1 MKILTQVL
9 IYSLI
14 ALAGIA
20 ISFYTPFALPSSILS
35 MVILFLLLLLKVVKK
50 DMIKEV
56 STFLI
61 QVMALFFV
69 TPVVSMVKSAAEAG
83 DELIPIIMV
92 STLAMLITFS
102 VSAPVD
108 TDHTADHEEP
118 KSMIEYMSTS
128 PFFGISVTVLLF
140 LLSRTIARKLSSPL
154 VNEVILT
161 AVMILLMT
169 WLLDIRLDDYMES
182 TAALQFMIVPATIAL
197 SYSIYLNLPILKKYV
212 IPIIVGTVAGA
223 VTNLVSVMVL
233 GKLFGLS
240 DFTSMS
246 LVPKSVTTALAIE
259 LGKLLQG
266 DVSIAI
272 LGVYIT
278 GFAGVL
284 LNPLLVRLYRIE
296 DPVVRGLSFGIS
308 AHVIGTT
315 KAFEYSE
322 IDGALSSVAIFFM
335 GITTTIAAV
344 AFL

>member
-1 MKILTQVL
+1 
-9 IYSLI
+9 
-14 ALAGIA
+14 
-20 ISFYTPFALPSSILS
+20 
-35 MVILFLLLLLKVVKK
+35 
-50 DMIKEV
+50 
-56 STFLI
+56 
-61 QVMALFFV
+61 
-69 TPVVSMVKSAAEAG
+69 
-83 DELIPIIMV
+83 
-92 STLAMLITFS
+92 
-102 VSAPVD
+102 
-108 TDHTADHEEP
+108 
-118 KSMIEYMSTS
+118 
-128 PFFGISVTVLLF
+128 
-140 LLSRTIARKLSSPL
+140 
-154 VNEVILT
+154 
-161 AVMILLMT
+161 
-169 WLLDIRLDDYMES
+169 
-182 TAALQFMIVPATIAL
+182 
-197 SYSIYLNLPILKKYV
+197 
-212 IPIIVGTVAGA
+212 
-223 VTNLVSVMVL
+223 MVL

>member
-1 MKILTQVL
+1 
-9 IYSLI
+9 
-14 ALAGIA
+14 
-20 ISFYTPFALPSSILS
+20 
-35 MVILFLLLLLKVVKK
+35 
-50 DMIKEV
+50 
-56 STFLI
+56 
-61 QVMALFFV
+61 
-69 TPVVSMVKSAAEAG
+69 
-83 DELIPIIMV
+83 
-92 STLAMLITFS
+92 
-102 VSAPVD
+102 
-108 TDHTADHEEP
+108 
-118 KSMIEYMSTS
+118 MIEYMSTS